1 MVKFFVDVAWRC
13 GRLARLVQK
22 CCAWACAL
30 VRFSAR
36 NMSQHVA
43 ACCNRVAKRTQHV
56 ALNNVA
62 ICCARLVGACK
73 CWANSV
79 GLCCI
84 DVLLSFDRAL
94 SWDIQVFRLFLKDLF
109 SAQYYFCYILMI
121 FISVPSYLISACLQM
136 MPTCFTNTKIFQSL
150 RLLLMLN

>member
-1 MVKFFVDVAWRC
+1 MTLWSF
-13 GRLARLVQK
+13 GQARAKMLPLGM
-22 CCAWACAL
+22 CTSSI
-30 VRFSAR
+30 SAR

-62 ICCARLVGACK
+62 ICCTRLVGACK

-79 GLCCI
+79 GLCCV

-94 SWDIQVFRLFLKDLF
+94 S
-109 SAQYYFCYILMI
+109 
-121 FISVPSYLISACLQM
+121 
-136 MPTCFTNTKIFQSL
+136 
-150 RLLLMLN
+150 